1 MLNSRYQTKSLSTP
15 IITFNL
21 WAMCGAIGI
30 RVILPILLFVPSAIA
45 LDKAF
50 HTLPWITI
58 VSLPLAMATSILLIK
73 RDLERMSFTQTKIR
87 AKR

>member
-1 MLNSRYQTKSLSTP
+1 MLTTHQQPKSLSTP
-15 IITFNL
+15 IITLNL

-30 RVILPILLFVPSAIA
+30 RIILPILLLVPSAIA

-58 VSLPLAMATSILLIK
+58 VSLPIAMASSMILIK
-73 RDLERMSFTQTKIR
+73 RDLERMSFIQTIK
-87 AKR
+87 AK